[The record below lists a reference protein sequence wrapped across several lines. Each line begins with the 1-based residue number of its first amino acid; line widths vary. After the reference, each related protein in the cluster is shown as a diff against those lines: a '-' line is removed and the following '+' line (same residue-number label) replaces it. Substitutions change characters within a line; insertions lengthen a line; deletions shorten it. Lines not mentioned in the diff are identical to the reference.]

1 MILLGAALILCAG
14 VVLFA
19 LTAEPGSN
27 RKAGTSGNAIEA
39 EQESMLLTFRERLA
53 RFKSKGSRFEKL
65 TANTHNK
72 KAQGSLKSAA
82 LAAVS
87 AVSQEVEDNKAAV
100 KQVAEAKIA
109 KAAWM
114 NLNALT
120 KNRESHTDVKT
131 AKAIGFQGGDAFV
144 YSSSTNKAKKITDT
158 SEAMHSK
165 TKDISKRADEVAK
178 LKAELVAAE
187 LKDKAEHHTNTRTKQ
202 KMDKKMI
209 KQSESLNSDDN
220 VLVESATG
228 KFKEVHGATARV
240 LNQDMSAWLSL

>member
-1 MILLGAALILCAG
+1 MILLGAALILSAA

-19 LTAEPGSN
+19 LTAETGSN

-39 EQESMLLTFRERLA
+39 EQESMLLTFHERLA
-53 RFKSKGSRFEKL
+53 RFKSEGSRFEKL
-65 TANTHNK
+65 TANTHNE
-72 KAQGSLKSAA
+72 KAKGSLKSAA

-100 KQVAEAKIA
+100 KQEAEAKKA
-109 KAAWM
+109 KAAWK
-114 NLNALT
+114 NAP
-120 KNRESHTDVKT
+120 ESHTDVKT

-144 YSSSTNKAKKITDT
+144 YSSSTNKGKKITET
-158 SEAMHSK
+158 PEEMHSK
-165 TKDISKRADEVAK
+165 TKDMSKRADEVAK

-187 LKDKAEHHTNTRTKQ
+187 LKDKAEHHTNTGTKQ
-202 KMDKKMI
+202 KIGKKMI
-209 KQSESLNSDDN
+209 KQSESLNTDDN